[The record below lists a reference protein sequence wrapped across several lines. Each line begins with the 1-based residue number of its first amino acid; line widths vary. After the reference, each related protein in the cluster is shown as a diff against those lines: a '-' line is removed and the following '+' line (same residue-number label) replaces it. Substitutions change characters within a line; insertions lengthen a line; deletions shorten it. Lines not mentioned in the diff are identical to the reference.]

1 MKLAAFA
8 VASALLAVT
17 PGPGMLFIATR
28 TLAHGRAAGFASV
41 AGVAAGN
48 FTNAVAAALGLAA
61 LLALWPVALQA
72 LRVAGGAYLL
82 WLAVATWSRPPT
94 TAGDATSGAEPATGA
109 PVGPAWRQGF
119 WVALL
124 NPKTALFF
132 AAFLPSFL
140 DPARGTAAQSVALG
154 ALFVAIA
161 ALSDS
166 AVVLAAGAL
175 AGRLRS
181 RTTARAGRALAAAVY
196 AGLGLY
202 AGFG

>member
-1 MKLAAFA
+1 MA
-8 VASALLAVT
+8 
-17 PGPGMLFIATR
+17 FIATR
-28 TLAHGRAAGFASV
+28 TLAQGRAAGFASM

-48 FTNAVAAALGLAA
+48 FTNAVVAALGLAA
-61 LLALWPVALQA
+61 LLALWPAALLA
-72 LRVAGGAYLL
+72 LRVAGGGYLL
-82 WLAVATWSRPPT
+82 WLAFTAWFRPAAP
-94 TAGDATSGAEPATGA
+94 AGDGASGATPASGA
-109 PVGPAWRQGF
+109 SPGQVWRQGF

-132 AAFLPSFL
+132 AAFLPPFL
-140 DPARGTAAQSVALG
+140 DPAHGAAGQSVVLG

-175 AGRLRS
+175 AGRLSARA
-181 RTTARAGRALAAAVY
+181 TARAGRALAATVY
-196 AGLGLY
+196 AGLGLF